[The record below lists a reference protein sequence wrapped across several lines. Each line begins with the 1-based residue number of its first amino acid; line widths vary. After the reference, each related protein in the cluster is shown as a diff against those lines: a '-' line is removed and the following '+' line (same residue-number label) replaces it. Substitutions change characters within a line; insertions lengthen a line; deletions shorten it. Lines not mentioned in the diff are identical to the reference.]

1 MHPYCIKCPEFIE
14 NNNIK
19 IKREMDRKTNL
30 FARMPR
36 VYRKQ
41 QYKNKT

>member
-1 MHPYCIKCPEFIE
+1 MHLYCIKCPEFIE

-30 FARMPR
+30 FAR
-36 VYRKQ
+36 YLKLLI
-41 QYKNKT
+41 KNN

>member
-19 IKREMDRKTNL
+19 IKREMDRKTNH
-30 FARMPR
+30 FARCL
-36 VYRKQ
+36 KLLI
-41 QYKNKT
+41 KNN